1 MAVHTRRGV
10 IGRGI
15 AGAFLALMLALVP
28 VAVSADAPP
37 EAIAALTWL
46 RTQQNADG
54 GFPGFAGPESDP
66 GDSADAAFAFLSAGV
81 PLDEVKMG
89 GLSLRD
95 YLRATAAD
103 AKPGVAA
110 KYLLIA
116 AAPGVPSGI
125 FPANLGART
134 LSEKSD
140 AGVYGGSYFVHA
152 LVLLAISATVSP
164 EQARTVDSG
173 VLLAAQH
180 ADGGWSFDGK
190 PMSDTNTTAL
200 AVQALIAS
208 GQGGDATTR
217 ALAYLEGTRAPDG
230 LYPYSA
236 DAADGGDANSTA
248 YVIQAKIA
256 ANADPAEIARATAA
270 LRTLQ
275 GPSGAFAYQAAA
287 PDDNLLATLQAVPA
301 LTGHAFPRIAG

>member
-1 MAVHTRRGV
+1 MGVCTRRGV

-15 AGAFLALMLALVP
+15 AGAWLALTLVFVP
-28 VAVSADAPP
+28 VAVSADVPP
-37 EAIAALTWL
+37 EAMAALAWL

-54 GFPGFAGPESDP
+54 GFPGFSGPESDP
-66 GDSADAAFAFLSAGV
+66 GDSADAAFAFLSAGI

-89 GLSLRD
+89 GLSLLD

-116 AAPGVPSGI
+116 TAPSVSAGT
-125 FPANLGART
+125 FQANLSART
-134 LSEKSD
+134 IAEKSD

-152 LVLLAISATVSP
+152 LVLLAMSATASP
-164 EQARTVDSG
+164 EMARTLDNG

-180 ADGGWSFDGK
+180 PDGGWSFDGK

-217 ALAYLEGTRAPDG
+217 ALAYLEGTRTADG
-230 LYPYSA
+230 LYPYNTEA
-236 DAADGGDANSTA
+236 GDGDANSTA

-256 ANADPAEIARATAA
+256 ANADPAEIARATVA

-275 GPSGAFAYQAAA
+275 GPSGAFAFQTAA
-287 PDDNLLATLQAVPA
+287 PGDNLLATLQAVPA
-301 LTGHAFPRIAG
+301 LAGRAFPRIAG